1 MVVRVVEFS
10 SGGKKLEIFSTL
22 KILDPLDL
30 LKPNT
35 KTQNIFCYV
44 NENLTTLLYTLTGA
58 IRKQKEKKVFSF
70 KEYTKVKCN
79 WVLVFSFSQCN
90 GLIRSK

>member
-35 KTQNIFCYV
+35 KTQNIFCCF
-44 NENLTTLLYTLTGA
+44 NKNLATFLYTLTGGT
-58 IRKQKEKKVFSF
+58 RKQKEKEKI
-70 KEYTKVKCN
+70 
-79 WVLVFSFSQCN
+79 L
-90 GLIRSK
+90 